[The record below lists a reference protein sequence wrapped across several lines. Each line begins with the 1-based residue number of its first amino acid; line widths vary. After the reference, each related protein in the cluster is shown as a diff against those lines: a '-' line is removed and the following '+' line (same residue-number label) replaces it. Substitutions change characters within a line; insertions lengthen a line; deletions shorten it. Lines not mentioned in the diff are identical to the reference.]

1 MAIPGIQFVEGDTY
15 LHRRHPMAK
24 LIVFLM
30 LIAGLLL
37 FRNRAVP
44 VAAGVLLFASY
55 LSAGLGAGRYL
66 RIAGRFL
73 FFALLIV
80 FAHLILLRQS
90 GSVPE
95 RLMSGLVQAVRIFD
109 LLVLA
114 GLFTAVTDPVDL
126 TDALIRGLRP
136 LEKAGARTGELSLML
151 MIVFSF
157 LPLMGYE
164 VERLAIAQGTRCGFG
179 RGPVL
184 RIRNSVPLLGALVV
198 GIMRRSE
205 ELELSLAARRFDMT
219 SARRMDGGL
228 RMAGADYMFSAI
240 AAALFAVG
248 VYAKL

>member
-15 LHRRHPMAK
+15 LYRRHPMAK

-44 VAAGVLLFASY
+44 AVACVLLFVSY
-55 LSAGLGAGRYL
+55 LGAGLGMGRYL
-66 RIAGRFL
+66 KVAGRFL

-80 FAHLILLRQS
+80 VAHLVLLRQS

-95 RLMSGLVQAVRIFD
+95 RLMSGFVQAVRIFD

-126 TDALIRGLRP
+126 TDALIRGMRP
-136 LEKAGARTGELSLML
+136 LERAGVRTGELSLML

-157 LPLMGYE
+157 LPLMGEE
-164 VERLAIAQGTRCGFG
+164 VERLAIAQGARCGFG

-205 ELELSLAARRFDMT
+205 ELELSLAARRYDTT
-219 SARRMDGGL
+219 SARRTDGGL
-228 RMAGADYMFSAI
+228 RMAGGDYVFSAI
-240 AAALFAVG
+240 AVALFAVG